1 MFLIFK
7 LLAARSC
14 YKCILFINCL
24 FYIIN
29 ISISDVSSHLELIT
43 VFRDGKKRGDTVS
56 VLLAPRP
63 PAKRDCFCLTKTW
76 KESRARVLSHVLQPF
91 LIIIF
96 RMGMPWD
103 ETGYFSPSTK
113 YPRNLS
119 FPPTSLVNLYCG
131 SKLPKKESGDWR
143 TKLLIVRPEVHAVLK
158 RYSTLYVKV
167 LSFFHLW
174 FYLYKLDIGTY
185 TSLYIIS
192 FYWFE
197 IKTLVCCHGFHLFN
211 FSIKLSRDTFFFCFR
226 QKCILFLR
234 QPVVWNE
241 SWVMRSILSLKWTW
255 VPLQVQDWLNFT
267 LRFTETTYFYDY
279 YYYYWCR

>member
-7 LLAARSC
+7 LLAACSC

-29 ISISDVSSHLELIT
+29 ISIWDVSSHLELIT

-103 ETGYFSPSTK
+103 ETGYFSPRAT

-119 FPPTSLVNLYCG
+119 FPPTSLVNFILRFETSEEG
-131 SKLPKKESGDWR
+131 IWR
-143 TKLLIVRPEVHAVLK
+143 LENQ
-158 RYSTLYVKV
+158 
-167 LSFFHLW
+167 
-174 FYLYKLDIGTY
+174 GTY
-185 TSLYIIS
+185 RPSWSSCSTKEV
-192 FYWFE
+192 FN
-197 IKTLVCCHGFHLFN
+197 TLC
-211 FSIKLSRDTFFFCFR
+211 
-226 QKCILFLR
+226 
-234 QPVVWNE
+234 
-241 SWVMRSILSLKWTW
+241 
-255 VPLQVQDWLNFT
+255 
-267 LRFTETTYFYDY
+267 
-279 YYYYWCR
+279 